1 MDYTWYPAYRS
12 ALLETDKPKIRA
24 RLLIAEEKIVA
35 RLRVLS
41 QDHGGTTEERLAIAK
56 ALSGIKG
63 LRTEVTDWK
72 VENDA

>member
-24 RLLIAEEKIVA
+24 RLLIAEEEIVA

-56 ALSGIKG
+56 ALSGIKT
-63 LRTEVTDWK
+63 LRTEVNDWK